1 MFDQI
6 LLYLELL
13 LFLVGT
19 LLYGFLTREL
29 LRRPEV
35 LAGNWPARA
44 LLVCLAV
51 WYAGTLADY
60 LAPMLS
66 PAAGLPAGIGTAL
79 DLARGLAWL
88 ASLSL
93 LVHTLARILTAAAPD
108 RRALARVCAAAG
120 YLPLLLFAGPALA
133 FARTADSYLAPA
145 TQAIYP
151 RIIAHA
157 AVTLGLAGLLTA
169 RLTRELEDRRLLGFL
184 RWLAAVLAG
193 LLALLVFS
201 GFFEPWSADASPPE
215 RLLRTLLL
223 GGLLLPGGLLAFY
236 VQRYNLLRLSLSH
249 RSLRHFLGVLLLA
262 ALAMLAGPAAGME
275 DLSLLD
281 RLVAWGLLLALFLGT
296 AYTPLSE
303 WAMDRVPALRSLL
316 GKNVSPREL
325 DRLMDVL
332 QNLDGGDG
340 EALTRTAAELGRWLG
355 SDAEFLPPAAQ
366 RPELAPFWDFFA
378 DSDARVVHRLA
389 PPDPRLASLLARQD
403 LHAVFP
409 LRVEGRLEGLLAL
422 GTSPTGGG
430 YADGELEA
438 VRLAIRQL
446 AATLALRR
454 LMRAR
459 VAEERRLGEQER
471 LSLLGLISASLA
483 HEIKNPLSSM
493 KALAQALREDLA
505 GADPQAEGVADLDLI
520 VEQIDRLDQTAREIL
535 GIARPRPGDVTDLT
549 ALVESAVY
557 VLRAEARK
565 RGVEIDAGEVDEVG
579 EVPGSEAQWQ
589 TVLFNL
595 VLNAVEH
602 TDAGASVH
610 VRLHAAGGEVRFET
624 ANPGAPLDAGRREAI
639 FEPFVSDGGTG
650 LGLALVARRLREIGG
665 RVDVRCEDGK
675 VTFIVKVTTTAES
688 WRSAAEDQG
697 GGPKGGGPKG
707 GGPVPSPVAGEGQGE
722 GPGGGGPKGGG
733 PKGGGPVPS
742 PVAGEGQGE
751 GPGGGDA

>member
-1 MFDQI
+1 MFDQL

-13 LFLVGT
+13 LFLAGT

-44 LLVCLAV
+44 LLLCLTA
-51 WYAGTLADY
+51 WYGGTLADY
-60 LAPMLS
+60 LIPMLS
-66 PAAGLPAGIGTAL
+66 PEAGLPAVAGTAL
-79 DLARGLAWL
+79 DLTRGLAWL
-88 ASLSL
+88 TSLSF

-108 RRALARVCAAAG
+108 HRALARVCSVAG
-120 YLPLLLFAGPALA
+120 YLPLVLFAGPAIG

-145 TQAIYP
+145 TQEIYP
-151 RIIAHA
+151 RVIAHA
-157 AVTLGLAGLLTA
+157 VVTLSLGGLLTA
-169 RLTRELEDRRLLGFL
+169 RLARDLADRRVLGFL
-184 RWLAAVLAG
+184 RWLAVVLVG
-193 LLALLVFS
+193 LLALLVWS

-249 RSLRHFLGVLLLA
+249 RSLRHFLGVLMLA
-262 ALAMLAGPAAGME
+262 GLVMLAGPAAGME

-296 AYTPLSE
+296 AYTPLSK

-316 GKNVSPREL
+316 GKNLSPREL
-325 DRLMDVL
+325 DRLMDGI
-332 QNLDGGDG
+332 QSLDVGDG
-340 EALTRTAAELGRWLG
+340 EALTRTADELGRWLG
-355 SDAEFLPPAAQ
+355 SEAVFLRAAEE

-459 VAEERRLGEQER
+459 IAEERRLGEQER

-505 GADPQAEGVADLDLI
+505 GADPEAEGVADLDLI
-520 VEQIDRLDQTAREIL
+520 VEQIDRLDHTAREIL
-535 GIARPRPGDVTDLT
+535 GIARPRPGDVTELT

-565 RGVEIDAGEVDEVG
+565 RGVEIDAGAVEEVG

-589 TVLFNL
+589 TILFNL
-595 VLNAVEH
+595 ILNAVEH
-602 TDAGASVH
+602 TDAGDTVR
-610 VRLHAAGGEVRFET
+610 VRLTAGAGEVVLET
-624 ANPGAPLDAGRREAI
+624 ANPGAALSEEQQTRI

-650 LGLALVARRLREIGG
+650 LGLALVARRLREIDG
-665 RVDVRCEDGK
+665 RVDVRCEDGE
-675 VTFIVKVTTTAES
+675 VIFEV
-688 WRSAAEDQG
+688 RSAHG
-697 GGPKGGGPKG
+697 N
-707 GGPVPSPVAGEGQGE
+707 
-722 GPGGGGPKGGG
+722 
-733 PKGGGPVPS
+733 
-742 PVAGEGQGE
+742 
-751 GPGGGDA
+751 